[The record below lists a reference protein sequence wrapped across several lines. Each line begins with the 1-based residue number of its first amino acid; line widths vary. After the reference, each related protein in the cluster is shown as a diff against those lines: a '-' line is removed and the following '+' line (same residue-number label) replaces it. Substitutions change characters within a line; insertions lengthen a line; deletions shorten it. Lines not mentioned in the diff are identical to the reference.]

1 MSGFYSSAE
10 LAQKWRCSLGTVRNR
25 RRKGLISFFKAPGG
39 RTYLY
44 PVDAIEEFEKS
55 FTSNGIIKPV
65 AIEKSFTKQW
75 RIK

>member
-10 LAQKWRCSLGTVRNR
+10 LAQKWRCSLGTIRNR
-25 RRKGLISFFKAPGG
+25 RRKGLISYFKAPGC

-55 FTSNGIIKPV
+55 FTNRGITKPV
-65 AIEKSFTKQW
+65 VSEKSFTQEW
-75 RIK
+75 RIP